1 MANQWNFGVT
11 CQPAGMGIDPGRE
24 VALIGCLDPTAGYPL
39 VWDLKA
45 GHEIRTLSDIGDAD
59 QVIYDAASGQFMVA
73 GQNNGTTALGFFGGS
88 PVGFL
93 NLRTTHADSRA
104 VAYEE
109 ATKMVSTPHAK
120 PGNEG
125 LLNLPLPE
133 PQSPAPPFVAPL
145 LYLLPLL
152 VLGFALWY
160 YGRSR
165 SLERRLAGRPMY
177 S

>member
-1 MANQWNFGVT
+1 
-11 CQPAGMGIDPGRE
+11 
-24 VALIGCLDPTAGYPL
+24 
-39 VWDLKA
+39 
-45 GHEIRTLSDIGDAD
+45 
-59 QVIYDAASGQFMVA
+59 
-73 GQNNGTTALGFFGGS
+73 
-88 PVGFL
+88 
-93 NLRTTHADSRA
+93 
-104 VAYEE
+104 
-109 ATKMVSTPHAK
+109 MVSTPHAK

-152 VLGFALWY
+152 VRGFALWY